1 VCYAPW
7 MRRYRLPVFAVSVLL
22 VTISITGAIR
32 AQTIEGLTQGNGK
45 VLRYPACLRCPEP
58 SLTRM
63 ARAHH
68 VEGVVFLRAILTER
82 TAEQIEVVKGLD
94 YGLTDRALAAVRRWR
109 FKPAIGMDGKPVA
122 MQITILVTFG
132 LHRKGGGIAT
142 G

>member
-1 VCYAPW
+1 
-7 MRRYRLPVFAVSVLL
+7 MRRYRLPVFAVSVLV

-32 AQTIEGLTQGNGK
+32 AQTIEGLTQGNAK

-63 ARAHH
+63 ARTHH
-68 VEGVVFLRAILTER
+68 VEGVVFLRAMLTER
-82 TAEQIEVVKGLD
+82 GTAEQIEVVKGLD

-109 FKPAIGMDGKPVA
+109 FKPPIGMDGKPVA
-122 MQITILVTFG
+122 MRITILVTFG
-132 LHRKGGGIAT
+132 LHKKEGGIGT